1 MWKME
6 GTLPREA
13 GTPAYIGGTLHASSR
28 PAAKYLQKI
37 NPDTRHS
44 QETNVQNRGNPS
56 MPEQKSLGTP
66 VKYGGN
72 PFIEKE
78 GPRGPL

>member
-6 GTLPREA
+6 GILPREA

-37 NPDTRHS
+37 HPNTRQS
-44 QETNVQNRGNPS
+44 QGTHGKMRGTLTR
-56 MPEQKSLGTP
+56 EAGTP
-66 VKYGGN
+66 A
-72 PFIEKE
+72 
-78 GPRGPL
+78 